1 MNLWKEEASWLYR
14 SIIEYYYVTGRT
26 KHRQF
31 GRCEGKDV
39 VLYLH
44 FLRDVTSA
52 LSTLSL
58 AMQRREATVADIYA
72 ILTTTQKVLQKFKTR
87 YIIICVSD
95 NIE

>member
-1 MNLWKEEASWLYR
+1 MLQVEQN
-14 SIIEYYYVTGRT
+14 TGISADARGT
-26 KHRQF
+26 AKNYLSHLLK
-31 GRCEGKDV
+31 KDV

-58 AMQRREATVADIYA
+58 AMQRREATVADIHA